1 MSNTTSTAHDSAA
14 DPDQQDIVELVG
26 SWATVPDLV
35 QLWGV
40 SPSRVRGY
48 LADREILA
56 LRLGPNH
63 ALHVPSRFA
72 GATGPLPEL
81 RGTITVLTDGGM
93 DDLAILRWLFTP
105 EPALPGGG
113 SPMDALESGHRSLVR
128 SQAQLTAW

>member
-1 MSNTTSTAHDSAA
+1 MSNTTSVTSDSAGEPTQELV
-14 DPDQQDIVELVG
+14 DLVG

-35 QLWGV
+35 ELWGV
-40 SPSRVRGY
+40 PPSRVRGY
-48 LADREILA
+48 LADRELLA

-113 SPMDALESGHRSLVR
+113 SPMDALESGHRALVR